1 MRVGNELEQAAR
13 RAEEL
18 RREIARHNYLYYT
31 MDAPEITDAQY
42 DALYRELEQIE
53 KAHPGLVTA
62 DSPTQKVGGAV
73 RKEFATVRHAEP
85 MFSLDNAFSLEALRE
100 FDARVR
106 RFLKLAKDAQPLAY
120 IVEPKLDG
128 LAISLRCENGA
139 FTQGATRGDGE
150 EGEDVTANLRTVKA
164 LPLRLAK
171 DATLT
176 VRGEVFFTQSDFARV
191 NKQREEEGEP
201 LFANA
206 RNAAA
211 GSLRQLDVNITAGR
225 PLRVF
230 LYTLVEPEKHGVLT
244 QHEALE
250 YMRNLHLPTAPIAR
264 VCSGIDEVVA
274 FLEDE
279 FPRLREALPFAT
291 DGAVVKLDEV
301 ALWAKLGFTAKSP
314 RFAIAYKYA
323 AQEAVT
329 ELLGVT
335 FQVARTGT
343 LTPVAELAPVE
354 IGGVTVKRAT
364 LHNLDEIGRLG
375 IAIGDSVRVIRAG
388 EVIPKVEGL
397 AQVGEKREEI
407 LAKLPAHCPSC
418 GSALERRDDP
428 PRLVCVN
435 TLCPEVIT
443 QQIAFFAGRGMMRIE
458 GLGEKVARKL
468 VEAGLLSN
476 PADIYDL
483 RKHEAKLM
491 EMEGFAETSVK
502 NLLAEIEGSKK
513 RPFASVVFALGIPQV
528 GEQTSRMLVQK
539 FSSID
544 ALMGAGEDELA
555 QVFGIGKVVAREIR
569 EFFADKRNCAI
580 VERLREAGVR
590 MKTDTD
596 GDVPVGALAGRKI
609 CITGRIEPH
618 SREELKDMIEAA
630 GGFFVSTV
638 SKSTDILVAGEEP
651 GSKLAK
657 AQKLG
662 VEVWTGGQ
670 LIEALGI

>member
-1 MRVGNELEQAAR
+1 MRVGNELEKAAR

-31 MDAPEITDAQY
+31 LDAPEITDAQY
-42 DALYRELEQIE
+42 DALYRELEKVE
-53 KAHPGLVTA
+53 KEFPDLITP
-62 DSPTQKVGGAV
+62 DSPTQRVGGAV
-73 RKEFATVRHAEP
+73 RKEFATVRHAQP
-85 MFSLDNAFSLEALRE
+85 MFSLDNAFTLDALRE
-100 FDARVR
+100 FETRVR
-106 RFLKLAKDAQPLAY
+106 KFLKLGEDAAHLTY

-128 LAISLRCENGA
+128 LAISLRYENGM
-139 FTQGATRGDGE
+139 FVQGATRGDGE

-164 LPLRLAK
+164 LPLRLAQN
-171 DATLT
+171 ATLT
-176 VRGEVFFTQSDFARV
+176 VRGEVFFTHDDFARV
-191 NKQREEEGEP
+191 NKQREEAGEP

-211 GSLRQLDVNITAGR
+211 GSLRQLDVSITAGR

-230 LYTLVEPEKHGVLT
+230 LYTLVEPEKHGVST

-250 YMRNLHLPTAPIAR
+250 YMRKLQLPTAPIAR
-264 VCSGIDEVVA
+264 MCSGIGEAVA
-274 FLEDE
+274 YLEDE
-279 FPRLREALPFAT
+279 YPAAREELPVDT
-291 DGAVVKLDEV
+291 DGAVIKLDDF

-364 LHNLDEIGRLG
+364 LHNLDEIARLG
-375 IAIGDSVRVIRAG
+375 VFVGDQVRITRAG
-388 EVIPKVEGL
+388 EVIPKVLGL
-397 AQVGEKREEI
+397 SNVGTKRKRFDFD
-407 LAKLPAHCPSC
+407 KLLCPGC
-418 GSALERRDDP
+418 GSKPVLVDNPRRYVCPDP
-428 PRLVCVN
+428 E
-435 TLCPEVIT
+435 CPDVIT

-458 GLGEKVARKL
+458 GLGEKIARKL
-468 VEAGLLSN
+468 VEAELLHGV
-476 PADIYDL
+476 ADIYDL

-528 GEQTSRMLVQK
+528 GEQTARMLVQK
-539 FSSID
+539 FTDIS
-544 ALMGAGEDELA
+544 ALMGASEDELG
-555 QVFGIGKVVAREIR
+555 QVFGIGKVVAHEIR
-569 EFFADKRNCAI
+569 EFFAGKRNCEM
-580 VERLREAGVR
+580 VESLREAGVR
-590 MKTDTD
+590 MKADTG
-596 GDVPVGALAGRKI
+596 GDVPAGALVGKKV

-651 GSKLAK
+651 GSKLEKAK
-657 AQKLG
+657 KLG

-670 LIEALGI
+670 LKEALGI

>member
-1 MRVGNELEQAAR
+1 MGNELEKAAQR
-13 RAEEL
+13 VEEL

-31 MDAPEITDAQY
+31 LDAPEITDAQY
-42 DALYRELEQIE
+42 DELYRELEAIE
-53 KAHPGLVTA
+53 KANPDLITP
-62 DSPTQKVGGAV
+62 DSPTQRIGGEV
-73 RKEFATVRHAEP
+73 RKEFATVKHAVP
-85 MFSLDNAFSLEALRE
+85 MFSLDNAFTLDALRE
-100 FDARVR
+100 FEARVR
-106 RFLKLAKDAQPLAY
+106 KLLKMGADAAPLTY

-128 LAISLRCENGA
+128 LAISLRYENGM
-139 FTQGATRGDGE
+139 FVQGATRGDGE

-164 LPLRLAK
+164 LPLRLAEN
-171 DATLT
+171 ATLT
-176 VRGEVFFTQSDFARV
+176 VRGEVFFTHDDFTRV
-191 NKQREEEGEP
+191 NKQREEAGEP

-211 GSLRQLDVNITAGR
+211 GSLRQLDVSITAGR

-230 LYTLVEPEKHGVLT
+230 FYTLVEPEKHGAKT

-250 YMRNLHLPTAPIAR
+250 YMRKLQLPTAPIAR
-264 VCSGIDEVVA
+264 LCSGIGEAVA
-274 FLEDE
+274 YLEDE
-279 FPRLREALPFAT
+279 YPAAREELPVDT
-291 DGAVVKLDEV
+291 DGAVIKLDEF

-364 LHNLDEIGRLG
+364 LHNLDEIARLG

-397 AQVGEKREEI
+397 AQVGEKREDI
-407 LAKLPAHCPSC
+407 LAKLPTKCPSC
-418 GSALERRDDP
+418 GTALERMDDP

-435 TLCPEVIT
+435 EKCPEVIT

-458 GLGEKVARKL
+458 GLGEKVARRL
-468 VEAGLLSN
+468 VDAGLLHG
-476 PADIYDL
+476 PADVYDL
-483 RKHEAKLM
+483 RKHEAALM

-513 RPFASVVFALGIPQV
+513 RPLSSVVFALGIPQV
-528 GEQTSRMLVQK
+528 GEQTARMLVQK
-539 FSSID
+539 FSDIS
-544 ALMGAGEDELA
+544 ALMGASENELG
-555 QVFGIGKVVAREIR
+555 QVFGIGKVVAHEIR
-569 EFFADKRNCAI
+569 EFFADKRNCGM
-580 VERLREAGVR
+580 VEHLREAGVR
-590 MKTDTD
+590 MKADTG
-596 GDVPVGALAGRKI
+596 GDVPAGALSGKKV

-651 GSKLAK
+651 GSKLEKAK
-657 AQKLG
+657 KLG

-670 LIEALGI
+670 LKEALDI

>member
-1 MRVGNELEQAAR
+1 MAAEREKAAR

-31 MDAPEITDAQY
+31 LDAPEITDAQY
-42 DALYRELEQIE
+42 DALYRELEGIE
-53 KAHPGLVTA
+53 KAFPSLVTP
-62 DSPTQKVGGAV
+62 DSPTQRVGGAV
-73 RKEFATVRHAEP
+73 RKEFATVRHAQP
-85 MFSLDNAFSLEALRE
+85 MFSLDNAFTLDALRE
-100 FDARVR
+100 FETRVR
-106 RFLKLAKDAQPLAY
+106 KFLKLGEDAAPLTY

-128 LAISLRCENGA
+128 LAISLRYENGM
-139 FTQGATRGDGE
+139 FVQGATRGDGE

-164 LPLRLAK
+164 LPLRLAEN
-171 DATLT
+171 ATLT
-176 VRGEVFFTQSDFARV
+176 VRGEVFFTQADFARV
-191 NKQREEEGEP
+191 NKQREEAGEL

-211 GSLRQLDVNITAGR
+211 GSLRQLDVSITAGR

-230 LYTLVEPEKHGVLT
+230 LYTLVEPEKHGVKT

-250 YMRNLHLPTAPIAR
+250 YMRKLQLPTAPIAR
-264 VCSGIDEVVA
+264 LCSGIGEAVA
-274 FLEDE
+274 YLEDE
-279 FPRLREALPFAT
+279 YPAAREELPVDT
-291 DGAVVKLDEV
+291 DGAVIKLDDF

-364 LHNLDEIGRLG
+364 LHNLDEIERLG

-397 AQVGEKREEI
+397 AQVGEKREDI
-407 LAKLPAHCPSC
+407 LAKLPTHCPSC
-418 GSALERRDDP
+418 GTSLERKDDP

-435 TLCPEVIT
+435 EQCPEVIT

-458 GLGEKVARKL
+458 GLGEKNARKL
-468 VEAGLLSN
+468 VEAGMLHGV
-476 PADIYDL
+476 ADIYDL
-483 RKHEAKLM
+483 RKHEAALM

-528 GEQTSRMLVQK
+528 GEQTARMLVQK
-539 FSSID
+539 FTDIG
-544 ALMGAGEDELA
+544 ALMAASEEELG
-555 QVFGIGKVVAREIR
+555 QVFGIGKVVAHEIR
-569 EFFADKRNCAI
+569 EFFADKRNCGM
-580 VERLREAGVR
+580 VERLREAGVG
-590 MKTDTD
+590 MKADTG
-596 GDVPVGALAGRKI
+596 GDVPAGALAGKKF
-609 CITGRIEPH
+609 CITGHIEPH

-651 GSKLAK
+651 GSKLEK
-657 AQKLG
+657 ARKLG
-662 VEVWTGGQ
+662 VEVWTGEQ
-670 LIEALGI
+670 LKEALNI

>member
-1 MRVGNELEQAAR
+1 MGNELEKAVQ

-31 MDAPEITDAQY
+31 QDAPEITDAQY
-42 DALYRELEQIE
+42 DALYRELEAIE
-53 KAHPGLVTA
+53 KARPELITP
-62 DSPTQKVGGAV
+62 DSPTQRVGGAV
-73 RKEFATVRHAEP
+73 RKEFATVKHAVP
-85 MFSLDNAFSLEALRE
+85 MFSLDNAFTLDALRDFE
-100 FDARVR
+100 TRVR
-106 RFLKLAKDAQPLAY
+106 KFLKLGEDASPLPY

-128 LAISLRCENGA
+128 LAISLRYENGM
-139 FTQGATRGDGE
+139 FVQGATRGDGE

-164 LPLRLAK
+164 LPLRLAGN
-171 DATLT
+171 ATLT
-176 VRGEVFFTQSDFARV
+176 VRGEVFFTQADFARV
-191 NKQREEEGEP
+191 NKQREEAGEP

-211 GSLRQLDVNITAGR
+211 GSLRQLDVSITAGR

-230 LYTLVEPEKHGVLT
+230 LYTLVEPEEHGIAT

-250 YMRNLHLPTAPIAR
+250 YMRKLQLPTAPIAR
-264 VCSGIDEVVA
+264 LCSGIGEVVA
-274 FLEDE
+274 YLEDE
-279 FPRLREALPFAT
+279 YPAAREELPVDT
-291 DGAVVKLDEV
+291 DGAVIKLDDF

-364 LHNLDEIGRLG
+364 LHNLDEIARLG

-397 AQVGEKREEI
+397 AQVGEKREDI
-407 LAKLPAHCPSC
+407 LAKLPSVCPSC
-418 GSALERRDDP
+418 GMALERKDDP

-435 TLCPEVIT
+435 VHCPEVIT

-458 GLGEKVARKL
+458 GLGEKNARKL
-468 VEAGLLSN
+468 VEAGMLHD
-476 PADIYDL
+476 PTDIFDL
-483 RKHEAKLM
+483 RKHEVALM

-513 RPFASVVFALGIPQV
+513 RPVASVIFALGIPQV
-528 GEQTSRMLVQK
+528 GEQTARMLINE
-539 FSSID
+539 FSDID
-544 ALMGAGEDELA
+544 ALMRASEDELGK
-555 QVFGIGKVVAREIR
+555 VYGIGKVVAKEIR
-569 EFFADKRNCAI
+569 GFFADKHNCEM
-580 VERLREAGVR
+580 VERLQKAGVR
-590 MKTDTD
+590 MKADTG
-596 GDVPVGALAGRKI
+596 GDVPAGALNGKKV
-609 CITGRIEPH
+609 CITGRVEPH

-651 GSKLAK
+651 GSKLEKAK
-657 AQKLG
+657 KLG
-662 VEVWTGGQ
+662 VEVWTGEQ
-670 LIEALGI
+670 LKEALGI

>member
-1 MRVGNELEQAAR
+1 MRVGNEKEMAAR

-31 MDAPEITDAQY
+31 LDAPEITDTQY
-42 DALYRELEQIE
+42 DALYRELEKLE
-53 KAHPGLVTA
+53 NEFPNLVTP
-62 DSPTQKVGGAV
+62 DSPTQRIGGAI
-73 RKEFATVRHAEP
+73 RKEFATVKHAVP
-85 MFSLDNAFSLEALRE
+85 MFSLDNAFTLDSLRDFE
-100 FDARVR
+100 ARVR
-106 RFLKLAKDAQPLAY
+106 KFLKLGEDAAPLTY

-128 LAISLRCENGA
+128 LAISLRYENGM
-139 FTQGATRGDGE
+139 FVQGATRGDGE

-164 LPLRLAK
+164 LPLRLAEN
-171 DATLT
+171 ATLT
-176 VRGEVFFTQSDFARV
+176 VRGEVFFTQADFARV
-191 NKQREEEGEP
+191 NKQREEAGEP

-211 GSLRQLDVNITAGR
+211 GSLRQLDVSITAGR

-230 LYTLVEPEKHGVLT
+230 LYTLVEPEKHGVKT

-250 YMRNLHLPTAPIAR
+250 YMRKLQLPTAPIAR
-264 VCSGIDEVVA
+264 MCSGIDEAVA
-274 FLEDE
+274 YLEDE
-279 FPRLREALPFAT
+279 YPTAREELPVDT
-291 DGAVVKLDEV
+291 DGAVIKLDDF

-364 LHNLDEIGRLG
+364 LHNLDEIARLG

-397 AQVGEKREEI
+397 AQVGEKRKDI
-407 LAKLPAHCPSC
+407 LAKLPSVCPSC
-418 GSALERRDDP
+418 GSALERKDDP

-435 TLCPEVIT
+435 EQCPEVIT

-458 GLGEKVARKL
+458 GLGEKVARRL
-468 VEAGLLSN
+468 VEAGLLHN

-491 EMEGFAETSVK
+491 GMEGFAETSVK

-528 GEQTSRMLVQK
+528 GEQTARMLVQK
-539 FSSID
+539 FTDIG
-544 ALMGAGEDELA
+544 ALMSASEDELG
-555 QVFGIGKVVAREIR
+555 QVFGIGKVVAHEIR
-569 EFFADKRNCAI
+569 EFFADKRNCGM
-580 VERLREAGVR
+580 VERLRAAGVR
-590 MKTDTD
+590 MKADTG
-596 GDVPVGALAGRKI
+596 GDVPAGALTGKKV

-630 GGFFVSTV
+630 GGYFVSTV

-651 GSKLAK
+651 GSKLEKAK
-657 AQKLG
+657 KLG
-662 VEVWTGGQ
+662 VEVWTGAK
-670 LIEALGI
+670 LKEALGI